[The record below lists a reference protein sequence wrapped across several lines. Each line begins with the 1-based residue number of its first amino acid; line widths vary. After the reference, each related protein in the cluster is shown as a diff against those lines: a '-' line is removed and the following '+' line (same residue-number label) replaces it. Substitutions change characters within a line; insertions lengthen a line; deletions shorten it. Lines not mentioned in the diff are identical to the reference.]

1 MLRLCDEGLSGDLT
15 ALEARIQRL
24 EESVARG
31 QVIRTAVEQNAAKPA
46 PRKIPEKAPTTDMP
60 PWEESAVTVAEELPP
75 LPEEPPMMEEPGVR
89 VFDVPEE
96 FDRNEKKVEVKP
108 EEPAQ
113 TVSMPAMSGNWWS
126 ALAETC
132 KGRLSP
138 MYRAFLDMCTG
149 VLEDD
154 QMTVYAPDDITL
166 GRIDNDRVKGIL
178 AEEAAKAVG
187 RPVRL
192 VLRTGEPVQATPQE
206 NLQNLLKFGSQ
217 FDNIE
222 IK

>member
-1 MLRLCDEGLSGDLT
+1 VTKPVPKKVPE
-15 ALEARIQRL
+15 
-24 EESVARG
+24 RG
-31 QVIRTAVEQNAAKPA
+31 PV
-46 PRKIPEKAPTTDMP
+46 TDTP
-60 PWEESAVTVAEELPP
+60 PWEEAETAYAAEELPP
-75 LPEEPPMMEEPGVR
+75 LPEEPPQRDEPGVR

-96 FDRNEKKVEVKP
+96 FVRSEKKAEEKA
-108 EEPAQ
+108 EEPVQAAS
-113 TVSMPAMSGNWWS
+113 VSAMSGNWWP

-149 VLEDD
+149 VLEGD

-166 GRIDNDRVKGIL
+166 GRIDNDRVRGVL
-178 AEEAAKAVG
+178 AEEAAKAAG
-187 RPVRL
+187 RAVRL

>member
-1 MLRLCDEGLSGDLT
+1 
-15 ALEARIQRL
+15 
-24 EESVARG
+24 
-31 QVIRTAVEQNAAKPA
+31 
-46 PRKIPEKAPTTDMP
+46 
-60 PWEESAVTVAEELPP
+60 
-75 LPEEPPMMEEPGVR
+75 MMEEPGVR

-96 FDRNEKKVEVKP
+96 FDRNEKKVDVKP